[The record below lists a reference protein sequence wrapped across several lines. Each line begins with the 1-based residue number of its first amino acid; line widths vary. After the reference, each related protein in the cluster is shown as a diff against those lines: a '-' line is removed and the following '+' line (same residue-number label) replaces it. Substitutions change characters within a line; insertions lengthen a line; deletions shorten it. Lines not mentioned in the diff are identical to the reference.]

1 MPVRLSRHIP
11 LFRALLASGS
21 LALAPSLFAQ
31 TPPPAPSGP
40 TPATTTPT
48 PALTF
53 DVASIR
59 QNTSVGGR
67 NHINI
72 STNDG
77 HFTFTTGNATL
88 KSILHFAFA
97 LPESQIV
104 DAPAW
109 VDSTN
114 FDIVAKAGPDA
125 DAQLNALSGDQN
137 DLAKQLMVQALL
149 ADRFRLKTHRETRQL
164 PIYDLVVA
172 NPKTGPKLLPTEAHG
187 TTIDNNKRSIR
198 IIGGDDSVELLA
210 EYLAKTL
217 GRNVVDKTALT
228 GRYDINLKW
237 TPEDAIAANADPAPD
252 APPDIFT
259 AIQEQLGL
267 KLESTKAPVPVLVID
282 HIEMPSEN

>member
-11 LFRALLASGS
+11 LLRSLLTAGS
-21 LALAPSLFAQ
+21 LALATSLFAQ
-31 TPPPAPSGP
+31 TPLPPPDP
-40 TPATTTPT
+40 TPKTATPA

-59 QNTSVGGR
+59 QNTTVGGR
-67 NHINI
+67 NHINN

-88 KSILHFAFA
+88 KSILHFAFG
-97 LPESQIV
+97 LPENQIV

-109 VDSTN
+109 VDSAN

-125 DAQLNALSGDQN
+125 DTQLNALSGEQN
-137 DLAKQLMVQALL
+137 QLAKQRMVQALL
-149 ADRFRLKTHRETRQL
+149 ADRFALKTHPETREL
-164 PIYDLVVA
+164 PVYNLVVA
-172 NPKTGPKLLPTEAHG
+172 NAKAGPKLTPTEAHG
-187 TTIDNNKRSIR
+187 TTIDNNKRSIH
-198 IIGGDDSVELLA
+198 IVGGDDSVEVLA

-217 GRNVVDKTALT
+217 GRTVIDRTGIT
-228 GRYDINLKW
+228 GRFDLTLKW
-237 TPEDAIAANADPAPD
+237 TPEDAAANPNPAPD

-267 KLESTKAPVPVLVID
+267 KLEPAKGPVPVLVID
-282 HIEMPSEN
+282 HIELPSEN

>member
-11 LFRALLASGS
+11 LLRSFLTAGS
-21 LALAPSLFAQ
+21 LSLATLLSAQ
-31 TPPPAPSGP
+31 TPPAAPSEP
-40 TPATTTPT
+40 TPTTTATP

-53 DVASIR
+53 DVVSIR
-59 QNTSVGGR
+59 QNTTVGGR
-67 NHINI
+67 NHINN

-88 KSILHFAFA
+88 KSILHFAFG
-97 LPESQIV
+97 LPENQIV

-109 VDSTN
+109 VDSAN

-137 DLAKQLMVQALL
+137 QLAKQHLVQALL
-149 ADRFRLKTHRETRQL
+149 ADRFALKTHSETRQL
-164 PIYDLVVA
+164 PVYNLVVA
-172 NPKTGPKLLPTEAHG
+172 NPKAGPKLVATEAHG
-187 TTIDNNKRSIR
+187 TTIDNNKRNIH
-198 IIGGDDSVELLA
+198 IVGGDDSVELLA
-210 EYLAKTL
+210 EYLSKTL
-217 GRNVVDKTALT
+217 GRNVVDKTAIT
-228 GRYDINLKW
+228 GHYDITLKW
-237 TPEDAIAANADPAPD
+237 TPEDAAVSANPAPD

>member
-11 LFRALLASGS
+11 ILRTLLTAAS
-21 LALAPSLFAQ
+21 LALAASPFAQ
-31 TPPPAPSGP
+31 TPPPAPSP
-40 TPATTTPT
+40 PATTTPT

-59 QNTSVGGR
+59 QNTTVGGR
-67 NHINI
+67 NHINN

-88 KSILHFAFA
+88 KSILHFAFG
-97 LPESQIV
+97 LPENQIV
-104 DAPAW
+104 DAPSW
-109 VDSTN
+109 VDSAN

-137 DLAKQLMVQALL
+137 ELAKQQMVQALL
-149 ADRFRLKTHRETRQL
+149 ADRFHLKAHRETRQL
-164 PIYDLVVA
+164 PIYNLVVA
-172 NPKTGPKLLPTEAHG
+172 NPKAGPKLLPTEAHG

-198 IIGGDDSVELLA
+198 IVGGDDSVEALA
-210 EYLAKTL
+210 EYLSKTL
-217 GRNVVDKTALT
+217 GRNVVDVTAIT
-228 GRYDINLKW
+228 GRYDLALKW
-237 TPEDAIAANADPAPD
+237 TPEDALAANTDPAPD

-267 KLESTKAPVPVLVID
+267 KLEPAKGPVPVLVID